1 MNVGGWY
8 SPLSR
13 PMTEDTHNPIR
24 QRSIIIIVVGIPI
37 LLLVALLTWG
47 AITTGGEQGR
57 PGVNEVLGDA
67 PITTDRFPEFQVTTI
82 TGETLN
88 LADLKGKFVLIDF
101 WSSWCP
107 PCRAEA
113 PVLVD
118 AYAKWA
124 ELGVEFV
131 GISIWDDERAV
142 ASFVDSRGI
151 EYPVA
156 IDDGTLTVEFGV
168 QGIPEKFLLNRQG
181 EIVRK
186 VIGPNTQ
193 RSLDDILSDLSESE
207 FSNPSG

>member
-1 MNVGGWY
+1 
-8 SPLSR
+8 
-13 PMTEDTHNPIR
+13 MTEDTKRNALK
-24 QRSIIIIVVGIPI
+24 QRSVVIIGVGVPI

-57 PGVNEVLGDA
+57 PGVNDVLGDA
-67 PITTDRFPEFQVTTI
+67 PIPTNRFPEFQVTTI
-82 TGETLN
+82 TGESLN
-88 LADLKGKFVLIDF
+88 LSDLRGKFVLIDF

-113 PVLVD
+113 PVLAD
-118 AYAKWA
+118 AYTKWS

-131 GISIWDDERAV
+131 GISIWDEENAV
-142 ASFVDSRGI
+142 AAFISSRGI
-151 EYPVA
+151 RYPVA

-168 QGIPEKFLLNRQG
+168 QGIPEKFLLNREG

-193 RSLDDILSDLSESE
+193 RSLDDMLANLSETK
-207 FSNPSG
+207 FTNPSG

>member
-1 MNVGGWY
+1 
-8 SPLSR
+8 
-13 PMTEDTHNPIR
+13 MTDDTHDNTNR
-24 QRSIIIIVVGIPI
+24 QRSVIIIGVGVPI

-47 AITTGGEQGR
+47 AINTGGEQGR
-57 PGVNEVLGDA
+57 PGVNDVLGDA
-67 PITTDRFPEFQVTTI
+67 PITTDRFPEFQITTI
-82 TGETLN
+82 AGETLI
-88 LADLKGKFVLIDF
+88 LSDLRGKFVLIDF

-131 GISIWDDERAV
+131 GISIWDNERAV
-142 ASFVDSRGI
+142 VPFVDSRGI
-151 EYPVA
+151 QYPVA

-168 QGIPEKFLLNRQG
+168 QGIPEKFLLNREG

-193 RSLDDILSDLSESE
+193 RSLDDILADLSESE
-207 FSNPSG
+207 FVDPSG

>member
-1 MNVGGWY
+1 
-8 SPLSR
+8 
-13 PMTEDTHNPIR
+13 MTDDTRHSTNR
-24 QRSIIIIVVGIPI
+24 QRSVIIIGVGVPI

-47 AITTGGEQGR
+47 AINTGGEQGR
-57 PGVNEVLGDA
+57 PGVNDVLGDA

-82 TGETLN
+82 AGETLN
-88 LADLKGKFVLIDF
+88 LSDLRGKFVLIDF

-131 GISIWDDERAV
+131 GISIWDNERAV
-142 ASFVDSRGI
+142 VPFVDSRGI
-151 EYPVA
+151 QYPVA

-168 QGIPEKFLLNRQG
+168 QGIPEKFLLNREG

-193 RSLDDILSDLSESE
+193 RSLDDILADLSESE
-207 FSNPSG
+207 FIDPSG